1 MAVST
6 FAANRT
12 VRNVQVLAQLI
23 QSGQASELMDRTLD
37 KLVQSE
43 IDASRTKFREL
54 RQDLAVFEEQYRL
67 SSAEFYKSFQMGLT
81 DDRMDYIEWAS
92 LFQMKENLRKRLLIL
107 TGENLE

>member
-1 MAVST
+1 MVVSA
-6 FAANRT
+6 FADNRT

-92 LFQMKENLRKRLLIL
+92 LFQMKENLRRRLKIL
-107 TGENLE
+107 TGEEIE